1 MTKLKELVGQQQR
14 VVSIS
19 SRATVRDASKAMAE
33 ANVGCAAIMEGSKL
47 IGIFTERDILKRV
60 LLQNLDVDQVI
71 IDEVMTKDIICSG
84 DDQSANDA
92 RILMER
98 HHIRHLPVLKE
109 DGSLLG
115 VLSIRD
121 LILDHVAE
129 MRDYIKMHE
138 G

>member
-121 LILDHVAE
+121 LIFDHVAE

>member
-19 SRATVRDASKAMAE
+19 SVATVRDASKAMAE
-33 ANVGCAAIMEGSKL
+33 ANVGCAAIMDGSKL
-47 IGIFTERDILKRV
+47 VGIFTERDILKRV
-60 LLQNLDVDQVI
+60 LLQNLDVDKVVI
-71 IDEVMTKDIICSG
+71 AEVMTKDIICSG
-84 DDQSANDA
+84 GNQSANDA

-98 HHIRHLPVLKE
+98 HHIRHLPVLTE
-109 DGSLLG
+109 EGSLLG

-129 MRDYIKMHE
+129 MRNYIKMHE

>member
-47 IGIFTERDILKRV
+47 VGIFTERDILKRV
-60 LLQNLDVDQVI
+60 LLQNLDVDQVV

-98 HHIRHLPVLKE
+98 HHIRHLPVLEE

>member
-19 SRATVRDASKAMAE
+19 SVATVRDASKAMAE
-33 ANVGCAAIMEGSKL
+33 ANVGCAAIMDGSKL
-47 IGIFTERDILKRV
+47 VGIFTERDILKRV
-60 LLQNLDVDQVI
+60 LLQNLDVDKVVI
-71 IDEVMTKDIICSG
+71 AEVMTKDIICSG
-84 DDQSANDA
+84 DNQSANDA

-98 HHIRHLPVLKE
+98 HHIRHLPVLTE
-109 DGSLLG
+109 EGLLLG